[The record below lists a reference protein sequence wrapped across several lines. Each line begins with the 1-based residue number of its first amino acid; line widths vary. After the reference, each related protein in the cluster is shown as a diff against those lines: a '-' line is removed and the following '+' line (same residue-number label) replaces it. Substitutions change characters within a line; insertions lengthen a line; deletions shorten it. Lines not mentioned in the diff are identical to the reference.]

1 MIDIKNIEQL
11 IKEEKKNLRSKSKNY
26 RENFLKI
33 ENFIEK
39 EIVNFI
45 SPRQASDAGIL

>member
-11 IKEEKKNLRSKSKNY
+11 IKEEKKILRSKSKNY
-26 RENFLKI
+26 RENFSKI

-39 EIVNFI
+39 EIVQIENSKKMQKI
-45 SPRQASDAGIL
+45 